1 MTKSYFWK
9 KQLLTNQNYKPLR
22 LLADQVFYMEH
33 DNITPYKS
41 DAAKKEQV
49 AEMFDNISGKYD
61 FLNHFFSAGI
71 DNLWRKRA
79 IKELSLDKPK
89 VILDVATGTGD
100 FAFEAM
106 KLEPEKIIGVDISAG
121 MLDVGKKK
129 IEKRNLTDKMEFH
142 LGDSENLDFE
152 GEKFDAITV
161 SFGVRNFQDL
171 KKGLSELYRVLKTGG
186 KLIILEFSKPKKF
199 PVKQAYFTYFKY
211 IMPVIGKVVSRDK
224 SAYNYLPQS
233 VMAFPEGEDF
243 QNILAE
249 IGFSDS
255 KVIPLTGG
263 IASIYVAQ
271 K

>member
-1 MTKSYFWK
+1 
-9 KQLLTNQNYKPLR
+9 
-22 LLADQVFYMEH
+22 MEH
-33 DNITPYKS
+33 DKITPYES
-41 DAAKKEQV
+41 EAAKKEQV

-79 IKELSLDKPK
+79 IKELSKDKPN

-100 FAFEAM
+100 FAFEAV
-106 KLEPEKIIGVDISAG
+106 KLNPDKIIGVDISAG

-129 IEKRNLTDKMEFH
+129 IEKRHLTDKMEFL
-142 LGDSENLDFE
+142 LGDSEDLKFE
-152 GEKFDAITV
+152 NEKFDAITV

-171 KKGLSELYRVLKTGG
+171 KKGLSELNRVLKTGG

-233 VMAFPEGEDF
+233 VMAFPEGEEF
-243 QNILAE
+243 QKILKDV
-249 IGFSDS
+249 GFSES
-255 KVIPLTGG
+255 KAIPLTGG

>member
-1 MTKSYFWK
+1 
-9 KQLLTNQNYKPLR
+9 
-22 LLADQVFYMEH
+22 MEH
-33 DNITPYKS
+33 DKITPYKT

-71 DNLWRKRA
+71 DNIWRKRA
-79 IKELSLDKPK
+79 IKELAKDNPR

-106 KLEPEKIIGVDISAG
+106 KLNPEKVIGVDISAG
-121 MLDVGKKK
+121 MLEVGRKK
-129 IEKRNLTDKMEFH
+129 IEKRHLTEKMEFL
-142 LGDSENLDFE
+142 LGDSENREFE
-152 GEKFDAITV
+152 DGKFDAITV

-171 KKGLSELYRVLKTGG
+171 KKGLSELFRVLKKGG
-186 KLIILEFSKPKKF
+186 KLIVLEFSKPKKF

-211 IMPVIGKVVSRDK
+211 IMPIIGKVVSKDK

-233 VMAFPEGEDF
+233 VMAFPEGENF
-243 QNILAE
+243 ESILKE
-249 IGFSDS
+249 IGFSDT
-255 KVIPLTGG
+255 KAIPLTGG